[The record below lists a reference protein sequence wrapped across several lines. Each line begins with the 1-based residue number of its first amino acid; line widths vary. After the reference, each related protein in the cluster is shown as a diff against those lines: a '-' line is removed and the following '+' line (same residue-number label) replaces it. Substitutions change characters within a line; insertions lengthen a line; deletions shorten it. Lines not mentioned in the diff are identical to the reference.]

1 MGRPVRPAKPAWI
14 GRGPAATV
22 AAGTIPAVTAYER
35 LPTDIDG
42 LDLLLDGGLRYPRD
56 GSIFL
61 VILGGPGSG
70 KTHLAL
76 EIAVRTLRRLT
87 GNGGS
92 HVFYSLDQT
101 PAELHAKLREDFG
114 FFQMP
119 GEWGRIVGAIENPD
133 HAAIVQSYRPAG
145 AEEHYLALAAL
156 REPPRE
162 LVLRSGALFE
172 RLDADIAA
180 LTREAAPV
188 GTHLKPRLVAIDNIS
203 IAALGDDGAVRTAL
217 HQVRDHLAARNLHG
231 IFVIETPGGAADQAA
246 FTAAEYAADVIV
258 HLGYHAFGDQ
268 FKERSIEIAKARH
281 QFYYRGT
288 HHFSIVGRN
297 EGRLRGARGQRP
309 PGIHVYPSVPTLLSH
324 LAYRDGGAAP
334 AATESVPFGLP
345 DLSIPAGSVSGLVG
359 PPQRAIA
366 AHRLALRFLLAEP
379 ADGLLISFRESEPDL
394 RAVASKWLAREE
406 LERLQILAFAPEYLS
421 TGKFL
426 KDVFDAVEQ
435 LRERGRSV
443 KRAALWGLGHLR
455 WAFPLLSDARML
467 LPWMAA
473 FFRQEGI
480 TSLFVEATRV
490 PVSAR
495 PAPGDPVGGESA
507 VATTVDHLFEIVER
521 GDGGDDLVLIRSLSA
536 RGGVVGALPVPA
548 PRT

>member
-1 MGRPVRPAKPAWI
+1 MS
-14 GRGPAATV
+14 
-22 AAGTIPAVTAYER
+22 AYDR

-42 LDLLLDGGLRYPRD
+42 LDLLLDGGLRHPRD
-56 GSIFL
+56 GSVFL

-76 EIAVRTLRRLT
+76 ELAVRTLARLS

-92 HVFYSLDQT
+92 HVYYSLDQS

-114 FFQMP
+114 FFQVP
-119 GEWGRIVGAIENPD
+119 GDWGRIVGALENPD
-133 HAAIVQSYRPAG
+133 HAAIVQSFRPTDERAK
-145 AEEHYLALAAL
+145 ERY
-156 REPPRE
+156 
-162 LVLRSGALFE
+162 LVLASMREQPRDLVVRGGALFE

-180 LTREAAPV
+180 LTRSAAPV
-188 GTHLKPRLVAIDNIS
+188 GTNLEPRLVAIDNIS
-203 IAALGDDGAVRTAL
+203 VSSLDDGTAVRAAL
-217 HQVRDHLAARNLHG
+217 HQIRDHLAARNLHG
-231 IFVIETPGGAADQAA
+231 IFVVETPGGGTDQAA
-246 FTAAEYAADVIV
+246 FTAAEYAADVII

-324 LAYRDGGAAP
+324 LAYRDGGRPTAA
-334 AATESVPFGLP
+334 ENVPFGL
-345 DLSIPAGSVSGLVG
+345 SNFAIPAGSVSGIVG

-379 ADGLLISFRESEPDL
+379 ASGLLISFRESEADL
-394 RAVASKWLAREE
+394 REVARRWLSPAE
-406 LERLQILAFAPEYLS
+406 LDRFHVLAFAPEYLS

-426 KDVFDAVEQ
+426 KDVHDAVDA
-435 LRERGRSV
+435 LRARGRTL

-490 PVSAR
+490 AVSTR
-495 PAPGDPVGGESA
+495 PTTADAVGGESA

-521 GDGGDDLVLIRSLSA
+521 DDGGDDLVLIRSLSA
-536 RGGVVGALPVPA
+536 RAGGVVGTLPSPSL
-548 PRT
+548 PTST